1 MAGTFSATGNTREM
15 GRVNRA
21 LFNQPAGTFPNITLR
36 ARLANQYGLGGAAN
50 IRLSGTFA
58 GRNYPFTY

>member
-1 MAGTFSATGNTREM
+1 MAGTFSATGNTRAM

-21 LFNQPAGTFPNITLR
+21 LFNQAVGTANITLR
-36 ARLANQYGLGGAAN
+36 AKLGSYYGFGASAN